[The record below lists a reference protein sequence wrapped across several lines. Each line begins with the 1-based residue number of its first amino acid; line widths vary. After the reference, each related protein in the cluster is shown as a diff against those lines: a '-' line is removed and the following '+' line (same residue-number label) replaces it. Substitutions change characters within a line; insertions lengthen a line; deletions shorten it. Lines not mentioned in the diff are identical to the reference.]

1 MKRLGIGLINNLSLI
16 RLYVLERNQFGNNN
30 KEEAVAEISIEPV
43 KAKRKFDGK
52 EYVLTKINYTEED
65 AKEDEAWHKERGTE
79 VRIVEDGIF
88 WLLYTKIGS

>member
-1 MKRLGIGLINNLSLI
+1 MI

-65 AKEDEAWHKERGTE
+65 AKEDQEYHRKSGRETRILEEAGY
-79 VRIVEDGIF
+79 